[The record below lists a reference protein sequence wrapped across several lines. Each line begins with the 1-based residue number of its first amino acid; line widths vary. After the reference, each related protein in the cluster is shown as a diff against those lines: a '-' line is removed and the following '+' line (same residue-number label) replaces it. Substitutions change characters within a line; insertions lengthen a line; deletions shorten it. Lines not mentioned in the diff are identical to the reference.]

1 MIKKVL
7 SLQSASLLWYND
19 AATNI
24 YSVTTSKGSK
34 RKEKKRKEKKK
45 NIYIYIYRQTDR
57 HTHTL
62 TQCFEPSIHLN

>member
-19 AATNI
+19 VATNI

-34 RKEKKRKEKKK
+34 RKEKKRKEKK
-45 NIYIYIYRQTDR
+45 NIYIYRQTDR